1 MATAGSR
8 IGEASR
14 ASASGRRVLLVL
26 LLAYIFNFIDR
37 QIIGVLAVPIKAELA
52 LSDRQLGLMGGI
64 AFALFYSGLAIP
76 IAWLADRKSRV
87 NIIAFSVGLWSL
99 FTAACGLAQNFW
111 QLFLARMG
119 VGIGEAGGVAP
130 SYALISDYFPP
141 QKRARALAFFSLG
154 IPIGSALGVFFGG
167 WIATH
172 LDWRSAFIIVGLAGI
187 PAALLVK
194 LAIREPVRGG
204 FDSADGA
211 ASDPAPPFLTVI
223 GTLAAS
229 PSFWLLSFGA
239 ASGSILGY
247 GLIFWLPSF
256 FSRSFD
262 LALDQVGWF
271 YGSIVLVG
279 GMAGTWLGG
288 WLGDRIGPDRPGIYA
303 LIPAVCFLIAAPTF
317 ALGLFAPNLIVAWAL
332 FAVGQ
337 MLALAWLGP
346 IIAAVQHIVPP
357 NMRASASASFL
368 FINNLIGIG
377 FGIFFLGYMS
387 DAMTQAYGEESL
399 RYSILYGLGFY
410 LLSALLY
417 FVAARML
424 ARDWWAPGK
433 GVPARNARGGYGM
446 LLTIGAGAVIIFIP
460 MVAGWD
466 NAIVKASVA
475 AGAAALLAGLFLL
488 LTQRAGWSRS

>member
-1 MATAGSR
+1 MTAWSR
-8 IGEASR
+8 ERQAGP
-14 ASASGRRVLLVL
+14 GGRVLLIL
-26 LLAYIFNFIDR
+26 LLAYIFNFVDR
-37 QIIGVLAVPIKAELA
+37 QIIGVLAVPIKAELG

-87 NIIAFSVGLWSL
+87 NIIAFSVALWSL
-99 FTAACGLAQNFW
+99 FTAVCGLAQNFW
-111 QLFLARMG
+111 HLFLARMG

-130 SYALISDYFPP
+130 SYALISDFYPKE
-141 QKRARALAFFSLG
+141 KRARALAFFSLG

-167 WIATH
+167 WIGAY
-172 LDWRSAFIIVGLAGI
+172 LDWRWAFIIVGLAGL

-194 LAIREPVRGG
+194 AGVPEPVRGG
-204 FDSADGA
+204 FDTPGGE
-211 ASDPAPPFLTVI
+211 ASEPAPPFPAVAAR
-223 GTLAAS
+223 LAAT

-262 LALDQVGWF
+262 LALAEVGWF

-288 WLGDRIGPDRPGIYA
+288 WFADRTGPDRPASYA
-303 LIPAVCFLIAAPTF
+303 LIPAISFLIAAP
-317 ALGLFAPNLIVAWAL
+317 I
-332 FAVGQ
+332 FAVGVMTPSLTLAWILFSIGQ

-346 IIAAVQHIVPP
+346 VIAAVQHIVPP
-357 NMRASASASFL
+357 NMRATASASFL

-377 FGIFFLGYMS
+377 FGIYFLGFMS
-387 DAMTQAYGEESL
+387 DTMAAAYGEESL

-410 LLSALLY
+410 VLSGLLY
-417 FVAARML
+417 LAAATRL
-424 ARDWWAPGK
+424 NRDWH
-433 GVPARNARGGYGM
+433 R
-446 LLTIGAGAVIIFIP
+446 
-460 MVAGWD
+460 
-466 NAIVKASVA
+466 A
-475 AGAAALLAGLFLL
+475 A
-488 LTQRAGWSRS
+488 

>member
-1 MATAGSR
+1 MIQTGSSDKATPG
-8 IGEASR
+8 G
-14 ASASGRRVLLVL
+14 RVLFIL

-37 QIIGVLAVPIKAELA
+37 QIIGILAVPIKAELQ
-52 LSDRQLGLMGGI
+52 LSDTQLSLMGGI

-87 NIIAFSVGLWSL
+87 NIIAVSVAFWSA
-99 FTAACGLAQNFW
+99 FTALCGFAQNFW
-111 QLFLARMG
+111 HLFLARMG

-130 SYALISDYFPP
+130 SYALVSDFYPKE
-141 QKRARALAFFSLG
+141 KRARALALFSLG

-172 LDWRSAFIIVGLAGI
+172 LDWRSAFIIVGLAGL

-194 LAIREPVRGG
+194 LGIREPVRGG
-204 FDSADGA
+204 YDSLDGK
-211 ASDPAPPFLTVI
+211 ASDPAPPFSVVAAR
-223 GTLAAS
+223 LART

-262 LALDQVGWF
+262 LELSQVGWF

-279 GMAGTWLGG
+279 GVAGTLLGG
-288 WLGDRIGPDRPGIYA
+288 WLGDRTGAANPGAYA
-303 LIPAVCFLIAAPTF
+303 LVPAICFTIAAPVF
-317 ALGLFAPNLIVAWAL
+317 AFGLFAPSLVIGWLL

-337 MLALAWLGP
+337 TLALAWLGP

-357 NMRASASASFL
+357 NMRATASASFL

-377 FGIFFLGYMS
+377 FGIFFLGFMS
-387 DAMTQAYGEESL
+387 DTMKAAYGEDSL

-410 LLSALLY
+410 LLSALIY
-417 FVAARML
+417 FIASSRL
-424 ARDWWAPGK
+424 KRDWYQAE
-433 GVPARNARGGYGM
+433 A
-446 LLTIGAGAVIIFIP
+446 
-460 MVAGWD
+460 
-466 NAIVKASVA
+466 
-475 AGAAALLAGLFLL
+475 
-488 LTQRAGWSRS
+488 